1 MSQMPSPATTGSAP
15 VKGVI
20 RVACWA
26 PRFGVNAAHITD
38 SVPPGRED
46 P

>member
-1 MSQMPSPATTGSAP
+1 MSQMPSGYDRLRAGP
-15 VKGVI
+15 GVI